1 MHTLKV
7 TFSDDVMLKIR
18 DLAEEHNVIPATV
31 VEDIT
36 RWFTEG
42 RLRPVKEKKKN
53 CSALGQR
60 IKAAIKELGWTQTGL
75 AEVVGC
81 AVPTISRWITRVRTP
96 GSKHIKLLSIALG
109 MPVDELVGGNDVC
122 RKD

>member
-7 TFSDDVMLKIR
+7 TFSDDVMQKIR
-18 DLAEEHNVIPATV
+18 ELAEEHNVIPATV

-42 RLRPVKEKKKN
+42 RLQPVKEKKKN
-53 CSALGQR
+53 CSALGQK
-60 IKAAIKELGWTQTGL
+60 IKTAIKGLGWTQTDL

-81 AVPTISRWITRVRTP
+81 AVPTVSRWITGVRTP
-96 GSKHIKLLSIALG
+96 GSKHMELLSIALG
-109 MPVDELVGGNDVC
+109 VPVEELAGGENVC
-122 RKD
+122 